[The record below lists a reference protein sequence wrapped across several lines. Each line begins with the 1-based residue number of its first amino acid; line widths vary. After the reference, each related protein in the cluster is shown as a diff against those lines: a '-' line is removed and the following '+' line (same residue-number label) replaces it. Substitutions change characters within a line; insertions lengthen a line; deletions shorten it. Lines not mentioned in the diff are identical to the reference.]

1 MIEFIDYPHQTET
14 LRVIDQ
20 FNGRNLVALDMG
32 LGKTSTSLRWAKQN
46 NAWPCVVVCPATVK
60 YNWEAEALHFIDVR
74 ASMCESQTPP
84 RLTSNFSIRP
94 QLLIINYDIL
104 QHWKEYIRVLDPKM
118 FILDEC
124 QNLSNPETYRTEAM
138 QDLALAPN
146 VEHILALS
154 GTPLLN
160 RPIELWVVLNLLWPN
175 EFPSRWSYAQE
186 FCNPRM
192 TPWGMDYTGS
202 ANLDRLHKLLIEHGM
217 IRFRKED
224 VLKDLP
230 PKIWNTIPLQL
241 SDPDEYHEANN
252 DFLNWMKK
260 TMAHKARKAAKAE
273 KVTKVSYLLQLI
285 ARLKLRGVVDWA
297 NNFLAEN
304 PQDKLIM
311 FGIHQKLLRVLER
324 RIEAKSVT
332 VDGNIVGRNR
342 QAAFDQFQKDQST
355 RVIIGS
361 TAAGVGANLTAA
373 ADIGIAQ
380 FPWRPGD
387 LSQWIGRAHR
397 IGQKRRVHANFLV
410 AADTIE
416 VDQCKLL
423 YRKQKTLSAVLD
435 GGDTPEDV
443 DIYSELLRVIERR
456 LV

>member
-20 FNGRNLVALDMG
+20 FNGRNLVALDPG
-32 LGKTSTSLRWAKQN
+32 LGKTSISLRWAKKH

-60 YNWEAEALHFIDVR
+60 YNWESEALHFIDVR

-84 RLTSNFSIRP
+84 RLVRGFSTRP
-94 QLLIINYDIL
+94 QLVIINYDIL
-104 QHWKEYIRVLDPKM
+104 QYWKEYITELNPKT

-124 QNLSNPETYRTEAM
+124 QYLSNPGTYRTESM
-138 QDLALAPN
+138 QELAPN
-146 VEHILALS
+146 AEHILALS
-154 GTPLLN
+154 GTPLTN
-160 RPIELWVVLNLLWPN
+160 RPIELWPILNLLWPA
-175 EFPSRWSYAQE
+175 EFPSRWSFAQNY
-186 FCNPRM
+186 CNPRY
-192 TPWGMDYTGS
+192 TPWGWDFTGS
-202 ANLDRLHKLLIEHGM
+202 SNLDQLHHLLLEKGM
-217 IRFRKED
+217 VRFRKED

-230 PKIWNTIPLQL
+230 PKNWNTLPLQL
-241 SDPDEYHEANN
+241 SDPGEYHEANT
-252 DFLNWMKK
+252 DFLNWMKR

-311 FGIHQKLLRVLER
+311 FAIHQKALRVLER

-332 VDGNIVGRNR
+332 VDGNVVGRDR
-342 QAAFDQFQKDQST
+342 QSVIDQFQKDPKT
-355 RVIIGS
+355 RVFIGS
-361 TAAGVGANLTAA
+361 TAAGVGINLTAA
-373 ADIGIAQ
+373 SDIGIAQ

-387 LSQWIGRAHR
+387 LTQWVGRAHR
-397 IGQKRRVHANFLV
+397 IGQTRTVNANYLV

-416 VDQCKLL
+416 VDQCRLL

-435 GGDTPEDV
+435 GGDTPENIS
-443 DIYSELLRVIERR
+443 IYDELLRVIEGR
-456 LV
+456 LI